1 MTPDPS
7 YPAPS
12 EAVSARAAR
21 LLGWT
26 PTAWRFVAGGYT
38 PAARYIASAGGERA
52 FVKVAT
58 TALSADQLR
67 REGFVYEHLHGP
79 FMPGFTGWDDDARE
93 PLLVIEDLSLA
104 RWPPPW
110 DPRAVDLVLEQLA
123 AIHSTTAKLPRFS
136 EAHGSLSGGWA
147 AVAANPGP
155 FLSLGLASQTWLVR
169 ALPRLIQAEADC
181 PTEGEAVSHC
191 DLRSDNICLTAAGA
205 KLVDWPGA
213 CLGNPELDL
222 GSWLPSL
229 CFEGGPAP
237 EELLP
242 NAPQVAAWVC
252 GYFAARAGL
261 PFIPDAPFV
270 RRVQREQL
278 TTALPWVA
286 RALRL
291 GDP

>member
-1 MTPDPS
+1 MTPEPS
-7 YPAPS
+7 Q
-12 EAVSARAAR
+12 AVAARSAR

-26 PTAWRFVAGGYT
+26 PTTWRFVAGGYT

-58 TALSADQLR
+58 TPFSADQLR
-67 REGFVYEHLHGP
+67 REGFVYERLRGP
-79 FMPGFTGWDDDARE
+79 FMPGFIGWDDDARE

-110 DPRAVDLVLEQLA
+110 DRRAVDLVLERLEA
-123 AIHSTTAKLPRFS
+123 VNSTKAELPRFS
-136 EAHGSLSGGWA
+136 EAHGALTGGWA
-147 AVAANPGP
+147 AVADDPGP
-155 FLSLGLASQTWLVR
+155 FLSLGLASREWLVR
-169 ALPRLIQAEADC
+169 ALPRLIEAETDC
-181 PTEGEAVSHC
+181 PMEGEAVTHC

-205 KLVDWPGA
+205 KIIDWPGA

-222 GSWLPSL
+222 GAWLPSL

-237 EELLP
+237 EDLLP
-242 NAPQVAAWVC
+242 DAPQVAAWVC

-261 PFIPDAPFV
+261 PVIPDAPFV

-286 RALRL
+286 RALKL